1 MSELAHKLASL
12 AATIGHT
19 RSLQLAMIAV
29 TAVSLTALSGRAASS
44 LIGRTDYPAHSGA
57 AAAAPTIDLA
67 LITAAQLFG
76 TASAAVKEPVAAPP
90 VQLDWVLQGVF
101 TGATPALGSAIIM
114 TGQAPARLFQTD
126 ETLPGGATLLEVYP
140 DRVLLEL
147 GDTVQTLRF
156 PAISDS
162 AAQGLRSM
170 ATARATGGSP
180 GDAAGQT
187 SEQRRELVRKRLE
200 MLRQRALGSS

>member
-1 MSELAHKLASL
+1 MGWLFALPGDVPWPL
-12 AATIGHT
+12 
-19 RSLQLAMIAV
+19 
-29 TAVSLTALSGRAASS
+29 SLTLAVPGIAQSTRNPFN
-44 LIGRTDYPAHSGA
+44 RPAPE
-57 AAAAPTIDLA
+57 AAAAP
-67 LITAAQLFG
+67 
-76 TASAAVKEPVAAPP
+76 VAAAP
-90 VQLDWVLQGVF
+90 VHLHWVLQGVSS
-101 TGATPALGSAIIM
+101 GATPALGSAIIM